1 MTKAI
6 PSTFFPYKNLRG
18 KRVSD
23 APLLKGEPACK
34 LPRTPGPSPGAYLA
48 SIWFFSQRPPGP
60 TPGHTAPG
68 FPYQPL
74 PGSTPAANLARHLAL
89 TWPPSPPLPP
99 GPIPSPSPG
108 RDGDLQAL
116 WVINVVEFL
125 CRLHLDLKTGQHW
138 GRDGTS
144 RLSALGLALGAPT
157 LTPSSSYRTPSPRT
171 QQRIPAAGHL
181 HSGLL
186 SSTALYCGESR

>member
-1 MTKAI
+1 MRLPANFHGPLVPRLVLTW
-6 PSTFFPYKNLRG
+6 P
-18 KRVSD
+18 VSGSSLS
-23 APLLKGEPACK
+23 AHLVPHLA
-34 LPRTPGPSPGAYLA
+34 TPHPGSLT
-48 SIWFFSQRPPGP
+48 R
-60 TPGHTAPG
+60 
-68 FPYQPL
+68 PL
-74 PGSTPAANLARHLAL
+74 PGSTPSCQPGPL
-89 TWPPSPPLPP
+89 PPLPP

-171 QQRIPAAGHL
+171 QQRIPAVGHL

-186 SSTALYCGESR
+186 SSTALYCGEGR